1 MNSYKEYYGKDIDGN
16 KGLVGYEHELENSD
30 NAAIKEQIIEMVTD
44 EEYDATVTITLCSD
58 LTGDNVDFDVTISDY
73 LTKAEYI
80 KL

>member
-1 MNSYKEYYGKDIDGN
+1 MNSYKEYYGKDIDG
-16 KGLVGYEHELENSD
+16 
-30 NAAIKEQIIEMVTD
+30 KEQIIEMVTD